1 MSIYGV
7 TGAEWRKVSNATD
20 AVERIQAKYSR
31 LLQLL
36 AKTASEQAK
45 YVPGLSLLV
54 EQAGNTATLT
64 SFAGETQIRLGWDAS
79 GEDMAGVAVFASRKH
94 GSAEPTVILRVY
106 LPAWN
111 GSAFLPLEVGNPVLM
126 DSYRPG
132 DFAYEVLMNVVRKQ
146 VDLSNN

>member
-1 MSIYGV
+1 MSVYGV
-7 TGAEWRKVSNATD
+7 ADAEWRKVSNATD
-20 AVERIQAKYSR
+20 AVERINGKYSK

-36 AKTASEQAK
+36 AQTTSEQAK

-54 EQAGNTATLT
+54 EQKGNTATLT

-79 GEDMAGVAVFASRKH
+79 GEDLAGVAVFTSSKH
-94 GSAEPTVILRVY
+94 GAIEPTVILRVY

-111 GSAFLPLEVGNPVLM
+111 GSAFLPLESGNPVLM

-146 VDLSNN
+146 VDLSNI